1 MQAINEIIKY
11 KDSEDFLK
19 HWYRKR
25 EHLTG
30 ADLKYIAIF
39 AMLLSHI
46 SQTGYLYMFG
56 ENFYQMAASFTII
69 GRLAMPIF
77 CFFTVQA
84 IIFSKD
90 IKKYFLRMLTFAIIS
105 EIPFDL
111 AFSRNAFD
119 WTHQNVIF
127 TLLIAG
133 LTIFAMD
140 NIWKGKS
147 HYIIKVIAMLAIG
160 FLGSY
165 IAEFMKTD
173 YGAKGVFAIILLY
186 LTKNNKILTLLALL
200 WAFRFEFYMPGA
212 FPAMTY
218 GFVYLSIPLILL
230 YNGQRG
236 RQNKW
241 LFYIFYP
248 GHLLIIYF
256 LISLRMNVSF

>member
-1 MQAINEIIKY
+1 MQAFNKIIEY
-11 KDSEDFLK
+11 KDSKDFLNN
-19 HWYRKR
+19 WYRKR
-25 EHLTG
+25 AHLTA

-56 ENFYQMAASFTII
+56 ENFYQIAGTFTLI
-69 GRLAMPIF
+69 GRIAMPIF

-90 IKKYFLRMLTFAIIS
+90 INKYFLRMLSFAIIS

-111 AFSRNAFD
+111 AFSTNAFD

-127 TLLIAG
+127 TLLIGG

-147 HYIIKVIAMLAIG
+147 HWIIKVVAMLAIG
-160 FLGSY
+160 FLG
-165 IAEFMKTD
+165 AFLADFMKTD

-186 LTKNNKILTLLALL
+186 LTRNNKILTLLALL
-200 WAFRFEFYMPGA
+200 WAFYFEFYMPGG
-212 FPAMTY
+212 FTAMTY

-236 RQNKW
+236 KQNKW

-256 LISLRMNVSF
+256 LISLRMNAIF